1 MNAVGSLLF
10 QTLLL
15 YSSLQIEHIL
25 TAALQKKMGVWP
37 SLNSFP
43 PPSSFCLAAIVQSL
57 LPAVWVIFPLKAFAS
72 HLSRLALPSLAHSC
86 TLFPS
91 ALSSPTRW
99 KTHLSNTGRSPRHL
113 SSSPVAKNR
122 ALLCKQVCQDCTS
135 SASCSFFFSSLS
147 RGGRSNSCW
156 VSAWQNQLWFFE
168 ASAQI
173 CHPKNVNYQE
183 GLLIPGSSNHSSP
196 TMSSPD
202 LHFGEL
208 VVVCVKFLQ
217 LKLKW
222 RQSVNPQGCTGWITF
237 CHLTAAWMPI
247 QPWVAVAWH
256 SLVDGPLMLL
266 QSLEQHAKEEVEE
279 TEEVE
284 E

>member
-37 SLNSFP
+37 SLNFFPLP
-43 PPSSFCLAAIVQSL
+43 PPSVWQRSFSL
-57 LPAVWVIFPLKAFAS
+57 FSPRCESFFLSKRLPRTFPGWLSPPLLTPAHFFPL
-72 HLSRLALPSLAHSC
+72 
-86 TLFPS
+86 
-91 ALSSPTRW
+91 
-99 KTHLSNTGRSPRHL
+99 RSPFQRGEKHTYQIQVGRHGISHPHQL
-113 SSSPVAKNR
+113 LRTEHFYANKFVRIVRVLHPVA
-122 ALLCKQVCQDCTS
+122 
-135 SASCSFFFSSLS
+135 FFFSSLS
-147 RGGRSNSCW
+147 WGGRSNSCW

-202 LHFGEL
+202 LHFGES

-237 CHLTAAWMPI
+237 CHFTAAWMPI